1 MSGPTWTS
9 TEPEWLEGGWPK
21 DVAELFSKTFRADRN
36 HLFGEGDRWY
46 FIDETGTDACGP
58 YPTEQ
63 KAQEACSAYAKTI

>member
-9 TEPEWLEGGWPK
+9 TSPEWLEGGWPK
-21 DVAELFSKTFRADRN
+21 DVAELFTRAWKTGATT
-36 HLFGEGDRWY
+36 FGDGDRWY
-46 FIDETGTDACGP
+46 FIDETWTDACGP